1 MVYRDIQGGQ
11 NSGLLPKL
19 VQVVSLNLKS
29 QSVFNALNQSV
40 FNALNQCLG
49 FLDGED
55 KGTHGGGTHVERNHN
70 DEPKGNK
77 QGMI

>member
-1 MVYRDIQGGQ
+1 MVYGDIQGGQ

-29 QSVFNALNQSV
+29 TINQSV